1 MDYRDAE
8 QREID
13 AQNEE
18 FNKWYEEQDFD
29 WGTGWEE
36 PDETYCEH
44 LLYRQTEIDPAEYCE
59 SIAIEGT
66 DRCGKHTYDH
76 EGDY

>member
-1 MDYRDAE
+1 MDAE

-13 AQNEE
+13 AQNDE
-18 FNKWYEEQDFD
+18 FNKWYKAAYGEEEFD
-29 WGTGWEE
+29 E

-44 LLYRQTEIDPAEYCE
+44 LLYRQTEIDPAEYCGD
-59 SIAIEGT
+59 IAVPGT

>member
-1 MDYRDAE
+1 MDADDE

-13 AQNEE
+13 AQNDE
-18 FNKWYEEQDFD
+18 FNKWYEEQDFF
-29 WGTGWEE
+29 GGPEE

-59 SIAIEGT
+59 DIAVPGT

-76 EGDY
+76 DGDY